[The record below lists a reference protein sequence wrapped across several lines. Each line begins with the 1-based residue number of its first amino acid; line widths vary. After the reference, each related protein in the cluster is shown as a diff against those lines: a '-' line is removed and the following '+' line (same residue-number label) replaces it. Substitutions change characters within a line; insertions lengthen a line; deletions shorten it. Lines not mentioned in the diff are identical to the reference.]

1 MVDKTV
7 DAEYQKGN
15 PVEDNINTV
24 ISADNPSTSEHVHES
39 RPIERHPSE
48 VLVPPCK
55 KFSLFIDFI
64 KVL

>member
-7 DAEYQKGN
+7 DAGYQKGN

-24 ISADNPSTSEHVHES
+24 ISADKPSASEHVHENRS
-39 RPIERHPSE
+39 MERHPSE
-48 VLVPPCK
+48 VLVPPGK
-55 KFSLFIDFI
+55 KFSLFVAFI